1 MKFGL
6 FSLIFFFF
14 SKFKWVFV
22 AYFKYLAN
30 FVAFFA
36 WSFLQAKTSLLFLWK
51 VFYILHL
58 KMEHRFYM
66 THSCISNEYLVVCT
80 YFKKDL
86 TDLLQVCMMYSGG
99 KITKKCN
106 LEKMGC
112 LFFWKNVLPTKFQ
125 KNRFW
130 LYFLFR

>member
-1 MKFGL
+1 
-6 FSLIFFFF
+6 
-14 SKFKWVFV
+14 
-22 AYFKYLAN
+22 
-30 FVAFFA
+30 
-36 WSFLQAKTSLLFLWK
+36 
-51 VFYILHL
+51 
-58 KMEHRFYM
+58 MEHRFYM

-112 LFFWKNVLPTKFQ
+112 LFFEKNVLPATLFEWHATRKVK
-125 KNRFW
+125 KN
-130 LYFLFR
+130 FRKIDFGFIFYLGR